1 MNLYL
6 IPTTYLNPI
15 ALINSNFKSNCITF
29 SFGIN
34 PSDALNNAR
43 ATLISLDLDI
53 AAQYDLSPK
62 CEMYLWIPE
71 NKIKNYKAIPQKP
84 IPNDYLDETLEK
96 IYTNEKDESKN
107 VSDPNTDNT
116 RTDQKEGEVMSY
128 FDLDWK
134 DYTNKLAQLTL
145 DECWSNETY
154 PDNGILTNYIVKTYE
169 RLHSER
175 KIIFGTNYA
184 LFNTGLYTKY
194 YEEIYAY
201 QTRSDILFLTAYEL
215 SSIGITERP
224 DRANYFSKPEL
235 LIFDWHYPIDIQ
247 YKHIL
252 DDERNKERLPKE
264 FLQSNNMINIL
275 NGAIETMKKR
285 VSCNYRL
292 AIPQYYDGKIQL
304 LLPLCLMSDS
314 KPDVA
319 IAVTRKE
326 NCYQGHTCLTLEMAY
341 NNARVITKPESNWL
355 SDINICSTHTTEY

>member
-6 IPTTYLNPI
+6 IPTIKLNSLLEINYL
-15 ALINSNFKSNCITF
+15 CTTF
-29 SFGIN
+29 SFGYN
-34 PSDALNNAR
+34 PLQALHNAKV
-43 ATLISLDLDI
+43 TLLSFGIEET
-53 AAQYDLSPK
+53 YHLSPK
-62 CEMYLWIPE
+62 CESYKWIPE
-71 NKIKNYKAIPQKP
+71 HTIKNRKIIPQEP
-84 IPNDYLDETLEK
+84 VHNDYINNILER
-96 IYTNEKDESKN
+96 IYTNEKDESDN
-107 VSDPNTDNT
+107 VSDLSNKDNT
-116 RTDQKEGEVMSY
+116 STDQKEGEVMSY

-145 DECWSNETY
+145 DECWSNKTY
-154 PDNGILTNYIVKTYE
+154 PDNGILTNYIAKTYE

-175 KIIFGTNYA
+175 KIVFGTNYA

-215 SSIGITERP
+215 SSLGITERP
-224 DRANYFSKPEL
+224 ERADYFNKPEL

-355 SDINICSTHTTEY
+355 SDINIYYTPTTEY